1 MIDIYSKYVTQS
13 EEEDEA
19 DEVNDLFNDEMS
31 AKDLLDSLV
40 KLMEVMGT
48 KLVEKDT
55 EILTLQAD
63 REYLRDENTKIKNRL
78 KAQQQLA
85 PEQPHQ
91 AQHC

>member
-63 REYLRDENTKIKNRL
+63 REYLRDENTRIKNRL
-78 KAQQQLA
+78 KTQQQLA